1 MSCSGSSQSD
11 GNGDVLTAGVVVS
24 ARGHVGLQGQAVGV
38 PDIVGTHHAEIPA
51 GRTTLI
57 LPALVY
63 SQYGAEAS

>member
-1 MSCSGSSQSD
+1 
-11 GNGDVLTAGVVVS
+11 VS

-38 PDIVGTHHAEIPA
+38 PDIVGTYHAEIPT

>member
-1 MSCSGSSQSD
+1 MLLC
-11 GNGDVLTAGVVVS
+11 L
-24 ARGHVGLQGQAVGV
+24 LAVTLGCKV
-38 PDIVGTHHAEIPA
+38 KRLACPDIVGTYHAEIPA